1 MILNR
6 RSRGVELMHCITQI
20 VTAIVLYVVWLSL
33 PWELAIGKS
42 WGGFTNYTAYGLF
55 CVMGLAAYYWRSA
68 ERPLLDLTFSEN
80 LHTSLRQ
87 IAMVF
92 VFIVTYIS
100 VAKDHSIS
108 RIFLFTYIPV
118 LGAALFVT
126 NSKVPD
132 LIRRVFFRGTHDQN
146 TLLLGRAVRSG
157 EMAQWIEQKRRYGVN
172 VVTSL
177 STDCLDSASAQEAA
191 DLLDQVRSLAME
203 HRINQVICLEHPGTL
218 DRFRDLLTVCEQLG
232 LRLLVIADWEAEVG
246 RKAIVG
252 EDGGHVIMSFFDE
265 PLQCPWN
272 RVLKR
277 LFDLAIAIPVVAFI
291 LPLVALVVWFAQRA
305 QAPGPL
311 LFRQKRSGA
320 SGRLFDIYKFR
331 TMVVDN
337 PDESRQASVDDP
349 RIFAFGRWLRRMSL
363 DELPQFIN
371 VLHGDMSVI
380 GPRPHLPA
388 HDEIFSPAARWY
400 RARQLVKPGITGL
413 AQVSGYRGETRTTD
427 DVNRRIEAD
436 LEYLERW
443 SFPMDC
449 LILARTIW
457 QVLSPPKSAY

>member
-1 MILNR
+1 
-6 RSRGVELMHCITQI
+6 
-20 VTAIVLYVVWLSL
+20 
-33 PWELAIGKS
+33 
-42 WGGFTNYTAYGLF
+42 
-55 CVMGLAAYYWRSA
+55 
-68 ERPLLDLTFSEN
+68 
-80 LHTSLRQ
+80 
-87 IAMVF
+87 MVF

-118 LGAALFVT
+118 LGAALFAT
-126 NSKVPD
+126 NAKVPD
-132 LIRRVFFRGTHDQN
+132 LIRRVFFRGSHDQN
-146 TLLLGRAVRSG
+146 TLLLGRSVRSS
-157 EMAQWIEQKRRYGVN
+157 EMAQWIEQKRRYGVK

-177 STDCLDSASAQEAA
+177 PTDCLDSASPQEAA
-191 DLLDQVRSLAME
+191 DLLDQVRSVAME

-232 LRLLVIADWEAEVG
+232 LRLLIIADWEQEVG
-246 RKAIVG
+246 RKAIVD

-277 LFDLAIAIPVVAFI
+277 LFDLAIAIPVVVFL
-291 LPLVALVVWFAQRA
+291 LPLVALVVWFAQRT

-320 SGRLFDIYKFR
+320 GGRLFDIYKFR
-331 TMVVDN
+331 TMVLDN
-337 PDESRQASVDDP
+337 PDESIQASIDDP

-388 HDEIFSPAARWY
+388 HDEIFSPSARWY

-413 AQVSGYRGETRTTD
+413 AQVSGYRGETRTKD
-427 DVNRRIEAD
+427 DVSRRVEAD

-449 LILARTIW
+449 VILARTVW